1 MAILAIDQGT
11 SGTKAILLD
20 DDFQVIA
27 KGYAPVATEHNQ
39 SGAAQTTADAI
50 WQSVIDSVNQV
61 LSTTTEKISAVGLA
75 NQGESIL
82 AWDKKTGDALS
93 PVIIWQDSR
102 SAALCQQRQEHSQF
116 VLSKTGLTIDPY
128 FVAPK
133 ITWLKQ
139 NYPQL
144 PKDAV
149 ITTTDTY
156 LIYKLSGEFVTDKA
170 TASRTLLFDLATR
183 SYQQQLADIWQID
196 ISNLPAVIN
205 NDQVIGQIKSDQLPA
220 LSGVVLAAAI
230 VDQPAALFA
239 QNCFSLGQAKCTFGT
254 GAFLLTN
261 IADQIKI
268 SKNGLATSLA
278 WQIKDS
284 TSYYLDGQVFTAASA
299 IDWLISNN
307 FIAAP
312 SDIDSLPDA
321 NGVIASPSFAGLGAP
336 LWRPDAT
343 ASIMG
348 LGLNHDRSHIASAM
362 VDGIAAAVAD
372 LLSAVKSDGVE
383 ITTLRVDG
391 GLTQSSKLMQMQAD
405 LAQIPVEQYA
415 HPDATAIGV
424 GYLAA
429 LAINPKLSIK
439 DIAQRWQPAKVYLP
453 KWSADQSA
461 NYLSRWRGVQ
471 RVSLDRER

>member
-183 SYQQQLADIWQID
+183 SFQQQLADIWQID

-220 LSGVVLAAAI
+220 LSGVLLAAAI

-299 IDWLISNN
+299 IDWLIANN

-391 GLTQSSKLMQMQAD
+391 GLTQSTKLMQMQAD

>member
-20 DDFQVIA
+20 DDFQVIKKA
-27 KGYAPVATEHNQ
+27 SAPVASEHNQ
-39 SGAAQTTADAI
+39 SGQATTTGDAI
-50 WQSVIDSVNQV
+50 WQSVADAITLV
-61 LSTTTEKISAVGLA
+61 LTGTDQKISAVGLA

-82 AWDKKTGDALS
+82 AWDKNSGQVLS

-102 SAALCQQRQEHSQF
+102 SAPLCQERKEHSEF
-116 VLSKTGLTIDPY
+116 VLQKTGLTIDPY

-156 LIYKLSGEFVTDKA
+156 LIYKLTGEFVTDKA
-170 TASRTLLFDLATR
+170 TASRTLLFDLSTR
-183 SYQQQLADIWQID
+183 AYQQQLADIWQID
-196 ISNLPAVIN
+196 ISNLPKVIN

-284 TSYYLDGQVFTAASA
+284 TCYYLDGQVFTAASA
-299 IDWLISNN
+299 VDWLIANN
-307 FIAAP
+307 FIASP

-348 LGLNHDRSHIASAM
+348 LGLNHDRSHIASAI

-391 GLTQSSKLMQMQAD
+391 GLTQSTKLMQMQAD

-429 LAINPKLSIK
+429 LAINPKLAIK

-471 RVSLDRER
+471 RVSLDREK